1 MAKNKH
7 TKKTIKPEQV
17 IDYNLIYEP
26 GKNIKYI
33 IYAAIAII
41 TVGIPV
47 YFIMNMA
54 QTNGTNSFPLDDP
67 WIHLTFARNLA
78 KYFSFSYYHNEMV
91 TAGSTSPIY
100 TFLLSA
106 GYFISQ
112 NEFVLSWILGI
123 LFFTLSVFYF
133 YKLSTNDFS
142 KETLFAI
149 AATVFLMLDKWMN
162 FISVSGMETT
172 MFIFILIATTY
183 FYRKRNV
190 IPFAVFLG
198 LILWTR
204 PDGVAFI
211 AALFIDYLILNKF
224 AKKDKSI
231 VLFTKQQIIKILII
245 SGAITLIYFIL
256 NLSLSGSILPNTYNA
271 KLTYYN
277 PEFRSRAEFLK
288 QEVWQYFSSG
298 AYAYIMVGFILGLIF
313 TLRNLLKVKYTQNIL
328 YIIFIL
334 ILIFIYW
341 YKLPYA
347 HRFGRYMMP
356 IIPFFILV
364 ATYGFK
370 ETAILIAAFLKSR
383 QALIFLLS
391 LVSIVILFFSVSDLS
406 DSRKMYANECKYIYD
421 RQVKAALWIKEHSAE
436 TDIVATHDVGAI
448 AYYTERKII
457 DVAGLVTPE
466 LITKLNDRDYSKYM
480 TNYLKEKNVKY
491 LAFLREWYRITN
503 QNPLFTTANILPP
516 EIMEVY
522 EFIPE
527 KTLILS
533 SEMKSMLMYAENMIM
548 QKQIKNALQVLTKG
562 ASIEPKASVI
572 YFYLGASYMT
582 AGDNINAE
590 KNFLKALEIFPDYND
605 ALVQTGFFY
614 KNVGKKEE
622 ARKYFERYLKLYP
635 EDKQVQELYKSVLD

>member
-1 MAKNKH
+1 MAKNKQ
-7 TKKTIKPEQV
+7 TKKTAKPEKV
-17 IDYNLIYEP
+17 IDYSIIYEP
-26 GKNIKYI
+26 VKNIRYI
-33 IYAAIAII
+33 IYAAIILLTI
-41 TVGIPV
+41 GIPV
-47 YFIMNMA
+47 YYISNMVQFI
-54 QTNGTNSFPLDDP
+54 GTNSFPLDDP

-100 TFLLSA
+100 TFLLAA

-112 NEFVLSWILGI
+112 NEFILSWIFGI
-123 LFFTLSVFYF
+123 LFFSVSGYYF
-133 YKLSTNDFS
+133 YNLSSFDFP
-142 KETLFAI
+142 KENLFAI
-149 AATVFLMLDKWMN
+149 AATAFFLLDKWMN

-172 MFIFILIATTY
+172 MFIFILLAAAY

-211 AALFIDYLILNKF
+211 AALFIDYFILYKF
-224 AKKDKSI
+224 AGKDKSVI
-231 VLFTKQQIIKILII
+231 LFTKQEIIKILII
-245 SGAITLIYFIL
+245 SGGITILYFLL
-256 NLSLSGSILPNTYNA
+256 NLSLSGSLLPNTYNA
-271 KLTYYN
+271 KLTYYA
-277 PEFRSRAEFLK
+277 PEFRSRLEFLK
-288 QEVWQYFSSG
+288 QEVWQYFTSG
-298 AYAYIMVGFILGLIF
+298 AYMYIMIGFIAGFLF
-313 TLRNLLKVKYTQNIL
+313 TLKNLFKGKYNPNIL
-328 YIIFIL
+328 YVLFIL

-356 IIPFFILV
+356 VIPFFILV
-364 ATYGFK
+364 SVSGFK
-370 ETAILIAAFLKSR
+370 EAAVLIASFLKSR
-383 QALIFLLS
+383 QVVVFVLS
-391 LVSIVILFFSVSDLS
+391 LAAIVIVFFSINDIGG
-406 DSRKMYANECKYIYD
+406 SRKLYADECKYIYE
-421 RQVKAALWIKEHSAE
+421 RQVKAALWINEHSAE

-448 AYYTERKII
+448 AFYTQRKII

-491 LAFLREWYRITN
+491 LAFLREWYRVAN
-503 QNPLFTTANILPP
+503 QNPLFSTSNKLPP

-527 KTLILS
+527 KTMILS
-533 SEMKSMLMYAENMIM
+533 AEMKSMLMYAENMIV
-548 QKQIKNALQVLTKG
+548 QKQIKNALQVLIKG

-572 YFYLGASYMT
+572 YFYLGAAYMT

-614 KNVGKKEE
+614 KNAGKKEE

-635 EDKQVQELYKSVLD
+635 DDKEVQDLYKSVLD

>member
-7 TKKTIKPEQV
+7 TKKTSKPEQV
-17 IDYNLIYEP
+17 IDYNIFYEP
-26 GKNIKYI
+26 GKNLKYI
-33 IYAAIAII
+33 IYSAIALLTIA
-41 TVGIPV
+41 IPV
-47 YFIMNMA
+47 YFIINMVQA
-54 QTNGTNSFPLDDP
+54 NGTNSFPLDDP

-100 TFLLSA
+100 TFLLAA

-112 NEFVLSWILGI
+112 NEFVLSWIPGI
-123 LFFTLSVFYF
+123 LFFTLSAFYL
-133 YKLSTNDFS
+133 YKLSSNDFP
-142 KETLFAI
+142 KENLFAI
-149 AATVFLMLDKWMN
+149 AATSFFVLDKWMN

-172 MFIFILIATTY
+172 MFIFILIATAY

-211 AALFIDYLILNKF
+211 AALFIDYLISFKF

-231 VLFTKQQIIKILII
+231 TLFTKQQVIKILII
-245 SGAITLIYFIL
+245 SGAITLLYFLL
-256 NLSLSGSILPNTYNA
+256 NLSLSGTLLPNTYNA
-271 KLTYYN
+271 KLTYYT
-277 PEFRSRAEFLK
+277 PEFRSRTEFLK

-298 AYAYIMVGFILGLIF
+298 AYAYIIAGFLLGFIF
-313 TLRNLLKVKYTQNIL
+313 TLKNLFKSRYSPYIL
-328 YIIFIL
+328 YIIFIF

-356 IIPFFILV
+356 VIPFFIIV
-364 ATYGFK
+364 SIYGFK
-370 ETAILIAAFLKSR
+370 ETALLIASYFKSR
-383 QALIFLLS
+383 QLAVFFLS
-391 LVSIVILFFSVSDLS
+391 LAGILIIFFSISDIS
-406 DSRKMYANECKYIYD
+406 ENRNTFAENCKYIYD
-421 RQVKAALWIKEHSAE
+421 RQVKAALWIKDNSAE
-436 TDIVATHDVGAI
+436 MDLVATHDVGAI

-491 LAFLREWYRITN
+491 LAFLREWYRVTN
-503 QNPLFTTANILPP
+503 QNPLFTTANKLPP

-522 EFIPE
+522 EFIPD

-533 SEMKSMLMYAENMIM
+533 GEMKSMLMYAENMIM

-562 ASIEPKASVI
+562 ASLEPKASVI
-572 YFYLGASYMT
+572 YFYLGAAYMT
-582 AGDNINAE
+582 AGDNVNAE

-614 KNVGKKEE
+614 KNTGKKEE
-622 ARKYFERYLKLYP
+622 ARKYFEKYLKLYP

>member
-1 MAKNKH
+1 MAKIKQS
-7 TKKTIKPEQV
+7 KKTAKPEKV
-17 IDYNLIYEP
+17 IDYSVIYEP
-26 GKNIKYI
+26 VKNIRYI
-33 IYAAIAII
+33 IYAAILLLTI
-41 TVGIPV
+41 GIPV
-47 YFIMNMA
+47 YYISNMA
-54 QTNGTNSFPLDDP
+54 QFLGTNSFPLDDP

-100 TFLLSA
+100 TFLLAA
-106 GYFISQ
+106 GYFVSQ
-112 NEFVLSWILGI
+112 NEFILSWIFGI
-123 LFFTLSVFYF
+123 LFFSISGFYF
-133 YKLSTNDFS
+133 YKLSSFDFP
-142 KETLFAI
+142 KENLFAI
-149 AATVFLMLDKWMN
+149 GATLIFLLDKWMN

-172 MFIFILIATTY
+172 MFIFILIATAY

-211 AALFIDYLILNKF
+211 AALILDYLILSKF
-224 AKKDKSI
+224 SKNDKSE
-231 VLFTKQQIIKILII
+231 VLFTKYQLIKILII
-245 SGAITLIYFIL
+245 SGGLTLLYFAL
-256 NLSLSGSILPNTYNA
+256 NLSLSGSLLPNTYNA
-271 KLTYYN
+271 KLTYYA

-288 QEVWQYFSSG
+288 QEVWQYFTSG
-298 AYAYIMVGFILGLIF
+298 AYAYIMAGFIIGFIF
-313 TLRNLLKVKYTQNIL
+313 TLKNIFKGKYNQNIL

-334 ILIFIYW
+334 LLIFIYW

-364 ATYGFK
+364 ATSGFREIALMAASFIK
-370 ETAILIAAFLKSR
+370 SKQAVIFIL
-383 QALIFLLS
+383 ALA
-391 LVSIVILFFSVSDLS
+391 SIVILFFSVNDIAE
-406 DSRKMYANECKYIYD
+406 SRKMYADECKYIYD
-421 RQVKAALWIKEHSAE
+421 RQVKAALWINEHSAE

-448 AYYTERKII
+448 AFYTQRKII

-466 LITKLNDRDYSKYM
+466 LITKLNEKDYSKYM

-491 LAFLREWYRITN
+491 LAFLREWYRVAN
-503 QNPLFTTANILPP
+503 QNPLFSTANKLPP

-522 EFIPE
+522 EFIPD
-527 KTLILS
+527 KTMILS
-533 SEMKSMLMYAENMIM
+533 GDMKSMLMYAENMIM
-548 QKQIKNALQVLTKG
+548 QKQIKNALQVLIKG

-572 YFYLGASYMT
+572 YFYLGAAYMT
-582 AGDNINAE
+582 AGDNVNAE

-614 KNVGKKEE
+614 KNSGRKEE

-635 EDKQVQELYKSVLD
+635 DDKEVQDLYKSVLD

>member
-1 MAKNKH
+1 MAKNKQ
-7 TKKTIKPEQV
+7 TKKTAKPEHK
-17 IDYNLIYEP
+17 IDYSLIYEP
-26 GKNIKYI
+26 VRNIRYI
-33 IYAAIAII
+33 IYAAIILLTI
-41 TVGIPV
+41 GIPV
-47 YFIMNMA
+47 YYITNMA
-54 QTNGTNSFPLDDP
+54 QFIGTNSFPLDDP

-100 TFLLSA
+100 TFLLAA

-112 NEFVLSWILGI
+112 NEFLLSWVFGI
-123 LFFTLSVFYF
+123 LFFTISGYYF
-133 YKLSTNDFS
+133 YKLSSFDFP
-142 KETLFAI
+142 KENLFAI
-149 AATVFLMLDKWMN
+149 FATAFFLLDKWMN

-172 MFIFILIATTY
+172 MFILILIATTY

-211 AALFIDYLILNKF
+211 AALFIDYLILYKLAN
-224 AKKDKSI
+224 KDKTVI
-231 VLFTKQQIIKILII
+231 LFSKQQIIKILVI
-245 SGAITLIYFIL
+245 SGGITILYFVL
-256 NLSLSGSILPNTYNA
+256 NLSLSGSLLPNTYNA
-271 KLTYYN
+271 KLTYYA

-288 QEVWQYFSSG
+288 QEVWQYFTSG
-298 AYAYIMVGFILGLIF
+298 AYMYIMIGFISGLIF
-313 TLRNLLKVKYTQNIL
+313 TLKNLFKGKYSQNIL
-328 YIIFIL
+328 YVIFIL
-334 ILIFIYW
+334 LLIFIYW

-370 ETAILIAAFLKSR
+370 ESAILIASFLKSR
-383 QALIFLLS
+383 QVVVFVLS
-391 LVSIVILFFSVSDLS
+391 LAGIVILFFSINDIAE
-406 DSRKMYANECKYIYD
+406 SRKMYADECKYIYE
-421 RQVKAALWIKEHSAE
+421 RQVKAALWINEHSAE

-448 AYYTERKII
+448 AFYTQRKII

-466 LITKLNDRDYSKYM
+466 LITKLNDKDYSKYM
-480 TNYLKEKNVKY
+480 TNYLNEKNVKY
-491 LAFLREWYRITN
+491 LAFLREWYRVAN
-503 QNPLFTTANILPP
+503 QNPLFSTANKLPP

-522 EFIPE
+522 EFIPD
-527 KTLILS
+527 KTMILS
-533 SEMKSMLMYAENMIM
+533 GEIKSMLMYAENMIM

-572 YFYLGASYMT
+572 YFYLGAAYMT

-614 KNVGKKEE
+614 KNSGKKEE

-635 EDKQVQELYKSVLD
+635 DDKEVQGLYKSVLD